1 MTETLLVLAL
11 SIGLALPPER
21 WPARTSE
28 SPVRSEARAPDPW
41 LGADKAKHFLLAGFA
56 QSVGY
61 ASLRISGAP
70 HGGAT
75 IGAAGVTVSLAT
87 LKELRDRR
95 AYGHFS
101 LRDLVWSAAGASAA
115 AALLSHTAR

>member
-1 MTETLLVLAL
+1 MTATLLL
-11 SIGLALPPER
+11 LALPIRLAMP
-21 WPARTSE
+21 PAR
-28 SPVRSEARAPDPW
+28 SPARLPDSW

-61 ASLRISGAP
+61 ASLRIAGAP
-70 HGGAT
+70 HGGAAL
-75 IGAAGVTVSLAT
+75 GAVGVTISLAT

-101 LRDLVWSAAGASAA
+101 VRDLVWSAAGAGAA
-115 AALLSHTAR
+115 AALLSRTAR